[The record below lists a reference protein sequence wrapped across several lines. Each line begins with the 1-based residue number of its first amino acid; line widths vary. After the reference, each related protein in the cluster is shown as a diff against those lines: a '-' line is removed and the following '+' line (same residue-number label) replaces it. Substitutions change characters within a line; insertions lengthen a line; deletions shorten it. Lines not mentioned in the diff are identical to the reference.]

1 MKRLYVIIATL
12 FLLLLCGEEEMS
24 STNRGDMLYALA
36 NQSVINLRS
45 GPGHVNELT
54 TQAIMGT
61 PLKIEEKEGTWVR
74 VTTPEGYSGWATLN
88 SIRPMSRRELDDFI
102 QSKRVIV
109 TTHFTLLRERPSE
122 HSAIVADAVWGAVL
136 QYDGDKNRYF
146 KIILP
151 NGERAYLY
159 KKHGCDFEK
168 WVRSRKPTAENIVLT
183 SKEFLGIPYLWGGA
197 SVKGFDCSG
206 FTKMV
211 YFLNGIIIERDAS
224 QQALTGDEIDIKNGL
239 ELIQPGDLLFF
250 GSKATGE
257 TDEKVTHVGIYLA
270 AGEFIHSSDR
280 VKINSLIPDTYNYY
294 ENANKLLKVKRILT
308 RIDKDKSIISVKKHP
323 WYY

>member
-1 MKRLYVIIATL
+1 
-12 FLLLLCGEEEMS
+12 
-24 STNRGDMLYALA
+24 
-36 NQSVINLRS
+36 
-45 GPGHVNELT
+45 
-54 TQAIMGT
+54 
-61 PLKIEEKEGTWVR
+61 
-74 VTTPEGYSGWATLN
+74 
-88 SIRPMSRRELDDFI
+88 
-102 QSKRVIV
+102 
-109 TTHFTLLRERPSE
+109 
-122 HSAIVADAVWGAVL
+122 
-136 QYDGDKNRYF
+136 
-146 KIILP
+146 
-151 NGERAYLY
+151 
-159 KKHGCDFEK
+159 
-168 WVRSRKPTAENIVLT
+168 
-183 SKEFLGIPYLWGGA
+183 
-197 SVKGFDCSG
+197 
-206 FTKMV
+206 MV